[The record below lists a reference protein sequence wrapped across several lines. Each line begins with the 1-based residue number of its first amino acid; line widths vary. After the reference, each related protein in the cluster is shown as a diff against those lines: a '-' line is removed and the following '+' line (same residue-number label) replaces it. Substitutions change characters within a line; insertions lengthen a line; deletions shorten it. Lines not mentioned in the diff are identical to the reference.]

1 MMQLWIV
8 WRLEYIRGEISLI
21 MMFHFL
27 RKGNYM
33 EQATIAG
40 RWKPRLL
47 CGSHTRCLQAESMLA
62 WLAACCHRALESS
75 GDRRLRADS
84 GSDRRFRYYLC
95 A

>member
-1 MMQLWIV
+1 MQLWIV

-40 RWKPRLL
+40 RDPKVITEIVV
-47 CGSHTRCLQAESMLA
+47 SINI
-62 WLAACCHRALESS
+62 HRATGLFMPS
-75 GDRRLRADS
+75 AVT
-84 GSDRRFRYYLC
+84 
-95 A
+95 